1 MDYILAFVIGGII
14 CVLSQILMDTTKL
27 MPGRVMVIL
36 VCTGVILG
44 AVGIYEPFMIFA
56 GACAFGPMSGFVFN
70 LRKGIIEEVYDEGFL
85 GLFRGGFKMAAVG
98 TSAAL
103 IFSYFASLIFSPK
116 MPKN

>member
-44 AVGIYEPFMIFA
+44 AVGIYEPFMKFA
-56 GACAFGPMSGFVFN
+56 GAGAFVPVSEGQVGEDLPGVLDRNFGQNERIGHVAIRIPIAGEAVSSAIFWYLRSGDF
-70 LRKGIIEEVYDEGFL
+70 
-85 GLFRGGFKMAAVG
+85 
-98 TSAAL
+98 
-103 IFSYFASLIFSPK
+103 
-116 MPKN
+116 